1 MKKLLASLLAGAMA
15 LSLVACGGGSSS
27 APGSASGAEPA
38 SSGGNTSQADS
49 SGDGELRTV
58 KMCLARS
65 AEVLED
71 TPFWVAENLGYMAEE
86 GLKLEMIETFGTTD
100 CKMVATGQADFAVPG
115 PSLALQSIE
124 QGLPIKV
131 VCAYD
136 AINIW
141 GLCVPT
147 DSPYQTFEDM
157 QDAVSKYGRKLTVAL
172 GDASW
177 ESLVTPTLVAAG
189 IDPAEDL
196 EFVVAGDQRYVQV
209 AEGTLDI
216 LFTWP
221 GEAYQL
227 MGQGYDFKYID
238 GNEVLK
244 TCSGGII
251 TSLDMIENEPEVIE
265 GFVRALC
272 KGIYFTKYNPEA
284 AAAVSCDQWPN
295 IDVTWETAVARAGRP
310 QLSDVRPRG
319 RRRGAEAAGEY
330 RYLLGGQVEAER
342 GLHAGN
348 WHHLH
353 RHPRGRHLHQ
363 RICGLDLGPLSGRG
377 RCRRLRLA
385 GHCRPLRGRLSRNI
399 RQDGASENSGVLTRP
414 RCFSK
419 QDTRSRKEDIQ

>member
-1 MKKLLASLLAGAMA
+1 
-15 LSLVACGGGSSS
+15 
-27 APGSASGAEPA
+27 
-38 SSGGNTSQADS
+38 
-49 SGDGELRTV
+49 
-58 KMCLARS
+58 
-65 AEVLED
+65 
-71 TPFWVAENLGYMAEE
+71 MAEE

-251 TSLDMIENEPEVIE
+251 TSLDRM
-265 GFVRALC
+265 GDA
-272 KGIYFTKYNPEA
+272 
-284 AAAVSCDQWPN
+284 
-295 IDVTWETAVARAGRP
+295 
-310 QLSDVRPRG
+310 
-319 RRRGAEAAGEY
+319 
-330 RYLLGGQVEAER
+330 
-342 GLHAGN
+342 
-348 WHHLH
+348 
-353 RHPRGRHLHQ
+353 
-363 RICGLDLGPLSGRG
+363 
-377 RCRRLRLA
+377 
-385 GHCRPLRGRLSRNI
+385 LRGRA
-399 RQDGASENSGVLTRP
+399 GTRIVP
-414 RCFSK
+414 
-419 QDTRSRKEDIQ
+419 

>member
-157 QDAVSKYGRKLTVAL
+157 QDAVSKYGRKLTV
-172 GDASW
+172 G
-177 ESLVTPTLVAAG
+177 
-189 IDPAEDL
+189 
-196 EFVVAGDQRYVQV
+196 
-209 AEGTLDI
+209 
-216 LFTWP
+216 P
-221 GEAYQL
+221 G
-227 MGQGYDFKYID
+227 
-238 GNEVLK
+238 
-244 TCSGGII
+244 
-251 TSLDMIENEPEVIE
+251 
-265 GFVRALC
+265 
-272 KGIYFTKYNPEA
+272 
-284 AAAVSCDQWPN
+284 
-295 IDVTWETAVARAGRP
+295 
-310 QLSDVRPRG
+310 
-319 RRRGAEAAGEY
+319 
-330 RYLLGGQVEAER
+330 
-342 GLHAGN
+342 
-348 WHHLH
+348 
-353 RHPRGRHLHQ
+353 
-363 RICGLDLGPLSGRG
+363 
-377 RCRRLRLA
+377 
-385 GHCRPLRGRLSRNI
+385 
-399 RQDGASENSGVLTRP
+399 
-414 RCFSK
+414 
-419 QDTRSRKEDIQ
+419 